1 MRIKRKLIS
10 LLLALV
16 MIMPAAESMICF
28 ADGDTLYENNFD
40 SGDVSDWIV
49 AGGTWTAADGKYK
62 QSDLWAVAGL
72 AYTGDAR
79 WSNYTVEADAH
90 VTDMGTGIDGYN
102 AIGFTVGFNDYIT
115 KKYIVTL
122 SKNIKTKES
131 MGRIGTSNGG
141 ATAWE
146 TDASATPA
154 LEKGKVYHLKA
165 EMANGEIALYAD
177 GVQIIRK
184 PHTEI
189 TAGKVGFF
197 AANCTVEYDNFTV
210 CKWNGQ
216 IEPTEPP
223 SPTESTEPGK
233 DDDLIREQ
241 LFADDFTSGDLSQWI
256 SEGGTW
262 QHDGTRKSYVQNEAW
277 AVAALTYTGDS
288 RWSDYEITADITPDF
303 VSTGISGRNA
313 IGFTVGFNDYITKK
327 YIVELEQNME
337 TKQAAARI
345 GTSNGGATVWEEEST
360 DIKIEK
366 GRTYKLR
373 SVMYKGEIALYL
385 DSQQLIRK
393 PHTEITAGKA
403 GLFAANCIASFDNVV
418 VNKLKSGGT
427 ENPTPTPTVT
437 PAPTPTPTDTPI
449 EDEDKFRELTRTELM
464 SADFD
469 SGSADGWTAAGGTWE
484 TDSAAGTYNQ
494 TDLWAVAGLSYIGDA
509 RWKNYEVLA
518 DVKVLSKASGISGTS
533 TVGFTV
539 GFNDYTTKKY
549 IVDFGCD
556 IASGA
561 GLARIGTTNSGPTVW
576 EKQTSGIPAFKANQT
591 YRIRAIMYNG
601 EIVLFVDDKLCMIK
615 KHSEITAGRIGLFA
629 ANCTAAFDNVKVNAL
644 SDGSAPPEEDKLE
657 LPQYFDF
664 EDGKADG
671 WAAEGGTWTVDQTLK
686 AYKQID
692 VNAENTIAYIGE
704 RDWSGYSIEA
714 DVQAIQNS
722 KSASVDSN
730 WSIGLVV
737 GLDGSNNRHVFSYAQ
752 DYKSPYQNKVFLASR
767 VNSPSAVWSTYTT
780 GVPVLEI
787 GKTYHIKAVMNGGAI
802 KLYIDDMLVA
812 SKVSEDLVSGM
823 AGLTTSHCSAVFDNI
838 VIKNIVDVDI
848 TADETENVSRKPGS
862 VLDITF
868 STAAEVDADK
878 IKFTANSVPI
888 DSNTFSFVKKDS
900 THYQL
905 ILNKWLYENTEY
917 RTDFSEALKGSN
929 GAALSSNIL
938 VFSTKKPL
946 ISVEKV
952 TLSRKNAD
960 GSYTDITNAETGTIR
975 ITAKI
980 KAANPIYAVMIAQSV
995 SGEDSCFETSYIAA
1009 EETVMSG
1016 TNTYVTEV
1024 DMSESDSMIK
1034 LFFWTSMTKSE
1045 RLAEALTFKRGE

>member
-16 MIMPAAESMICF
+16 MIMLAAESMICF

-72 AYTGDAR
+72 VYTGDAR

-141 ATAWE
+141 AT
-146 TDASATPA
+146 
-154 LEKGKVYHLKA
+154 
-165 EMANGEIALYAD
+165 
-177 GVQIIRK
+177 
-184 PHTEI
+184 
-189 TAGKVGFF
+189 
-197 AANCTVEYDNFTV
+197 
-210 CKWNGQ
+210 
-216 IEPTEPP
+216 
-223 SPTESTEPGK
+223 
-233 DDDLIREQ
+233 
-241 LFADDFTSGDLSQWI
+241 
-256 SEGGTW
+256 
-262 QHDGTRKSYVQNEAW
+262 
-277 AVAALTYTGDS
+277 
-288 RWSDYEITADITPDF
+288 
-303 VSTGISGRNA
+303 
-313 IGFTVGFNDYITKK
+313 
-327 YIVELEQNME
+327 
-337 TKQAAARI
+337 
-345 GTSNGGATVWEEEST
+345 VWEEEST

-373 SVMYKGEIALYL
+373 AVMYKGEIALYL

-403 GLFAANCIASFDNVV
+403 GLFAANC
-418 VNKLKSGGT
+418 
-427 ENPTPTPTVT
+427 
-437 PAPTPTPTDTPI
+437 
-449 EDEDKFRELTRTELM
+449 
-464 SADFD
+464 
-469 SGSADGWTAAGGTWE
+469 
-484 TDSAAGTYNQ
+484 
-494 TDLWAVAGLSYIGDA
+494 
-509 RWKNYEVLA
+509 
-518 DVKVLSKASGISGTS
+518 
-533 TVGFTV
+533 
-539 GFNDYTTKKY
+539 
-549 IVDFGCD
+549 
-556 IASGA
+556 
-561 GLARIGTTNSGPTVW
+561 
-576 EKQTSGIPAFKANQT
+576 
-591 YRIRAIMYNG
+591 
-601 EIVLFVDDKLCMIK
+601 
-615 KHSEITAGRIGLFA
+615 
-629 ANCTAAFDNVKVNAL
+629 TAAFDNVKVNAL
-644 SDGSAPPEEDKLE
+644 PDGSAPPPEEDKLE

-848 TADETENVSRKPGS
+848 TADETEDVSRKPGS

-868 STAAEVDADK
+868 STAAEVDTDK

-917 RTDFSEALKGSN
+917 RADFSEALKGSN
-929 GAALSSNIL
+929 GAALSSNVL

-952 TLSRKNAD
+952 MLSRKNAD

-980 KAANPIYAVMIAQSV
+980 KAANPNLRCIR
-995 SGEDSCFETSYIAA
+995 
-1009 EETVMSG
+1009 
-1016 TNTYVTEV
+1016 
-1024 DMSESDSMIK
+1024 SDRIMP
-1034 LFFWTSMTKSE
+1034 
-1045 RLAEALTFKRGE
+1045 